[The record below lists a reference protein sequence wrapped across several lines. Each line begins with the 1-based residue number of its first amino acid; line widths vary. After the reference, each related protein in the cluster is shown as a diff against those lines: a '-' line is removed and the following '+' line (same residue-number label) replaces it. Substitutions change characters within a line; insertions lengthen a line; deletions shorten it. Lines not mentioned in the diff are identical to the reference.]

1 MPPKKVLMY
10 WAYGMNSPRGLLPNV
25 ADLDGLSM
33 DQVAALTRKLG
44 QKKFSYCIM
53 NLVGPDDLAKE
64 LERTFI

>member
-25 ADLDGLSM
+25 ADIDGM
-33 DQVAALTRKLG
+33 DVEQVAALIKVLD

-53 NLVGPDDLAKE
+53 NTVSPESLVKE